1 VTGSLPPALA
11 ACPRLSQW
19 VRVRPDGIVEV
30 WAGKAELG
38 QGILTALAQVVAE
51 ELDVDVTRVRAAA
64 PTTSHGPDAGY
75 TAGSLSVQQCAP
87 ALRQVC
93 AQVRGQLL
101 AAAAQRLGPGKLTVR
116 DGAVRAPNGDQ
127 VSYWELA
134 PDVSLETDADGRSAP
149 KDPGTYTVVG
159 TSVPRMDLADKLAGR
174 PRFVHDLRWDGMLYG
189 RVLRPPSL
197 GAVLTSADTAA
208 AEAGQG
214 VVGVLVDGSFVGA
227 VAVDEAGALA
237 AVQALHEGTTW
248 SEPDVLPDADALAEF
263 LCTAPAERTV
273 LLDAG
278 PTTAPT
284 PARPART
291 LAATFT
297 RPFLAHAS
305 IAPSASVARW
315 DHEGRSVEVWTHSQG
330 VHPLR
335 RDIACALGVEPEH
348 VTVHHAEGAGC
359 YGHNAADDAA
369 YDAVLLAGTVP
380 GRHVQV
386 VWSRRDELGW
396 APFGPA
402 MRVDLTAEVG
412 DDGRLSRWT
421 HDGWGNGHTSRPGA
435 LDSPSL
441 LAFAHQKGG
450 RPIPAAQDP
459 PPERGG
465 GLGRNAVPGYEIPI
479 VRAQTHRLL
488 AMPLRTSA
496 LRSLGAHL
504 NVFAIESFMDEL
516 AQVAGADPLDF
527 RLAHLGDERARA
539 VLEAVATAAGWGT
552 PMPAGEHPA
561 GRGLGFARYKGSG
574 AWCAVVAEV
583 IAEQQLQVRRLTI
596 AVDVGLVLNPDGV
609 VNQIEGGAV
618 QAASWTLKERVRF
631 DRRRVLSDTWETYP
645 IMSFGEVPP
654 VDVLIVPRPDQPP
667 LGAGEASVGPTAA
680 AIGNALYA
688 ALGVRVRDLPLTPE
702 AIIAAIDGQ

>member
-1 VTGSLPPALA
+1 MSVTPASARTVTGSLPPALA

-19 VRVRPDGIVEV
+19 VRVRPDGTVEV

-51 ELDVDVTRVRAAA
+51 ELDVDVTRVRVVA

-101 AAAAQRLGPGKLTVR
+101 AAAAERLGSGKLTVD
-116 DGAVRAPNGDQ
+116 DGTVRAPSGDQ

-134 PDVSLETDADGRSAP
+134 PEVSLETDADGRSAP

-159 TSVPRMDLADKLAGR
+159 TSVPRLDLADKLAGR

-208 AEAGQG
+208 AAAGQG

-227 VAVDEAGALA
+227 VAADEAGALA
-237 AVQALHEGTTW
+237 AVQA
-248 SEPDVLPDADALAEF
+248 
-263 LCTAPAERTV
+263 
-273 LLDAG
+273 
-278 PTTAPT
+278 TAPT

-335 RDIACALGVEPEH
+335 RDIARALGVAPEH

-369 YDAVLLAGTVP
+369 YDAVLLARTVP

-450 RPIPAAQDP
+450 RPIPAAEDP

-667 LGAGEASVGPTAA
+667 LGAGEASIGPTAA
-680 AIGNALYA
+680 AIGNALFA